1 MALESGA
8 CEGLGCGFFASRI
21 VKQCFFLE
29 NVVTS
34 PSPKGYMVVM
44 VAGYLSGERCWC
56 PLKSSLLG
64 FMPINTMGSSIMN
77 HGGGYDWHGGCSGLQ
92 WQSLHGSTTE
102 EATGD
107 SNSTCHVA
115 EIDSPYPSL
124 FLTVPKYLS

>member
-77 HGGGYDWHGGCSGLQ
+77 HGGVMTGMGAVQVFSGKACMGPPQRKPLETAIAPAMWLKLIVPTLHCS
-92 WQSLHGSTTE
+92 
-102 EATGD
+102 
-107 SNSTCHVA
+107 
-115 EIDSPYPSL
+115 
-124 FLTVPKYLS
+124 